1 MNMTFDPPPTAEQ
14 SRNKSRQ
21 SAHRLPSF
29 TSSRRSP
36 SQEPPAY
43 TTDDIL
49 AYKHQKYSKLV
60 SWLRIALSAITLA
73 VSVAIV
79 ACSGSSL
86 RAYSGSG
93 FAGEWWLPIWPLSV
107 DLRPTHAVLACGI
120 VLLSASLIYLAA
132 ALFPSVIPSHRLETT
147 QGPANKILH
156 SPILNSTSST
166 SPRPCSPYF
175 AFLPRSLPLSLQLR
189 LILTFLEQ
197 PLPPLSSHGPVNGRA
212 SKTRRPVNS
221 ARYAPKAWWLSTLS
235 SY

>member
-1 MNMTFDPPPTAEQ
+1 MNMTFDPPPTADQ
-14 SRNKSRQ
+14 TRSKSRQ
-21 SAHRLPSF
+21 SAHRLPF
-29 TSSRRSP
+29 ASSRRPP

-60 SWLRIALSAITLA
+60 SWLRIALSAITLV

-86 RAYSGSG
+86 RAYSGSS

-132 ALFPSVIPSHRLETT
+132 ALFPSVISYHRIET
-147 QGPANKILH
+147 
-156 SPILNSTSST
+156 
-166 SPRPCSPYF
+166 
-175 AFLPRSLPLSLQLR
+175 
-189 LILTFLEQ
+189 
-197 PLPPLSSHGPVNGRA
+197 
-212 SKTRRPVNS
+212 
-221 ARYAPKAWWLSTLS
+221 
-235 SY
+235 

>member
-1 MNMTFDPPPTAEQ
+1 MDMSFDPPPTADRN
-14 SRNKSRQ
+14 RNKSRQ

-29 TSSRRSP
+29 ASSRQPP

-60 SWLRIALSAITLA
+60 SWLRIALSLITLA
-73 VSVAIV
+73 ISVAIV

-120 VLLSASLIYLAA
+120 VLLSASLIYLTA
-132 ALFPSVIPSHRLETT
+132 ALFPSVVPCHWIGTWKGFLLIRFHVAPSE
-147 QGPANKILH
+147 I
-156 SPILNSTSST
+156 SSSQHYIDRT
-166 SPRPCSPYF
+166 LPTLPCYYYF
-175 AFLPRSLPLSLQLR
+175 HHYIR
-189 LILTFLEQ
+189 
-197 PLPPLSSHGPVNGRA
+197 ND
-212 SKTRRPVNS
+212 
-221 ARYAPKAWWLSTLS
+221 Y
-235 SY
+235 